1 MGIIVVA
8 FIILGLFLMAFVTQ
22 YWTTREKNQV
32 EDSIENISEL
42 VSSCME
48 TSNGSLWISERSIW
62 EQVIE
67 LSNSYNYDIIVTD
80 SDGVVFKTTR
90 RDDVLKRG
98 YQISNEKIIHIIKII
113 FVNTNNVKEVE
124 RLSRIF

>member
-1 MGIIVVA
+1 MKLSLFKKYLVITMGIIVVA

-48 TSNGSLWISERSIW
+48 TSNGSL
-62 EQVIE
+62 
-67 LSNSYNYDIIVTD
+67 
-80 SDGVVFKTTR
+80 
-90 RDDVLKRG
+90 
-98 YQISNEKIIHIIKII
+98 
-113 FVNTNNVKEVE
+113 
-124 RLSRIF
+124 